1 VFEDLLKNC
10 QALAA
15 KQRRFRFKHPL
26 RSLDASAIELCV
38 AINVPRKVLESSLLI
53 RRLAPNHREKE
64 NCTLFRYA
72 GPVFV

>member
-38 AINVPRKVLESSLLI
+38 AINVPRKVL
-53 RRLAPNHREKE
+53 
-64 NCTLFRYA
+64 F
-72 GPVFV
+72 